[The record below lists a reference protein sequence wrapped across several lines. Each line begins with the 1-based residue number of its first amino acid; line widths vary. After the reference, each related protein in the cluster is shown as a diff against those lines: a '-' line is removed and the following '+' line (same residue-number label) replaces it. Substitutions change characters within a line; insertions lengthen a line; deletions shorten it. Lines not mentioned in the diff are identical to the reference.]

1 MSILHFH
8 KWQYSEINERWTCK
22 DCGEIITNDQ
32 IRKEYADVGDIIDLV
47 DTPQGYLNRLSS
59 RRKGRAEIHD
69 FRT

>member
-8 KWQYSEINERWTCK
+8 KWKYIQASDEWYCPL
-22 DCGEIITNDQ
+22 CGEIITGTD
-32 IRKEYADVGDIIDLV
+32 IRQEYIDVEDV
-47 DTPQGYLNRLSS
+47 ADTPQGYLNRLSS